1 MSECEHCGAA
11 TANPRFCSGSCR
23 ASVTNRGVRRHPGN
37 VVGCLLCGAR
47 IARRRHFY
55 CSLACHRDAEGVRH
69 IQRWL
74 ATGLPGHQTL
84 KLAIRDFILMEQNGG
99 CAICGMPP
107 EWRGAPLVFVLDHID
122 GDGTNH
128 ARSNVRMVCPN
139 CDSQLPTF
147 KARNRGNGRHF
158 RRERYR
164 AGLSY

>member
-1 MSECEHCGAA
+1 MNECEHCGKA

-37 VVGCLLCGAR
+37 QVGCLLCGAQ
-47 IARRRHFY
+47 IARRRQSY
-55 CSLACHRDAEGVRH
+55 CSLACHRDAEGVRR

-74 ATGLPGHQTL
+74 ATGVPGHHAFAG
-84 KLAIRDFILMEQNGG
+84 AIRDFILMEQNGG

-107 EWRGAPLVFVLDHID
+107 EWRGTPLVFVLDHVD
-122 GDGTNH
+122 GDAANH
-128 ARSNVRMVCPN
+128 RRENVRMVCPN

-147 KARNRGNGRHF
+147 KARNRGRGRHF